1 MKIADTFIRLKQ
13 VVMTSSGT
21 CLFLGNDQKT
31 FIIYVD
37 PVMGEQIRFASSKQ
51 APSRPL
57 TFDFMR
63 YLLFGLDVSVRHIV
77 LYRAEKET
85 FFAKIICQQL
95 CGSVTHAEDFRFK
108 KYSQCLFVAE
118 FETSVFCVYSLP
130 AKDLRFSRT
139 QKAKTTKKLSLRKSS
154 NLTQIS

>member
-21 CLFLGNDQKT
+21 CLFLGNEQKT

-85 FFAKIICQQL
+85 FFAKIICQQS
-95 CGSVTHAEDFRFK
+95 CGSLTHFTELDVRPSDAI
-108 KYSQCLFVAE
+108 L
-118 FETSVFCVYSLP
+118 
-130 AKDLRFSRT
+130 
-139 QKAKTTKKLSLRKSS
+139 LSLATGKPIAIDGDLFQSLS
-154 NLTQIS
+154 DAGDLLENFFFFFL

>member
-85 FFAKIICQQL
+85 FFAKVICQQSYGPL
-95 CGSVTHAEDFRFK
+95 THLTELDVRPSDAV
-108 KYSQCLFVAE
+108 L
-118 FETSVFCVYSLP
+118 
-130 AKDLRFSRT
+130 
-139 QKAKTTKKLSLRKSS
+139 LSLATSKPIAIDSGLFQS
-154 NLTQIS
+154 LSDAGDLLENFLKMKE

>member
-37 PVMGEQIRFASSKQ
+37 PVMGEQIRFAFSKQ

-85 FFAKIICQQL
+85 FFAKILCQQT
-95 CGSVTHAEDFRFK
+95 CGSVTHLAELDVRP
-108 KYSQCLFVAE
+108 SDAIL
-118 FETSVFCVYSLP
+118 
-130 AKDLRFSRT
+130 
-139 QKAKTTKKLSLRKSS
+139 LSLATSKPIAIDGGLFQSLS
-154 NLTQIS
+154 DAGDLLENFLKMKE

>member
-57 TFDFMR
+57 TFDFMH
-63 YLLFGLDVSVRHIV
+63 YLLFGLDISVRH
-77 LYRAEKET
+77 EKET
-85 FFAKIICQQL
+85 FFAKILCQQT
-95 CGSVTHAEDFRFK
+95 CGSLTHITELDVRPSDAV
-108 KYSQCLFVAE
+108 L
-118 FETSVFCVYSLP
+118 
-130 AKDLRFSRT
+130 
-139 QKAKTTKKLSLRKSS
+139 LSLATGKPIAIDGGLFQSLS
-154 NLTQIS
+154 DAGDLLENFLKMKE

>member
-63 YLLFGLDVSVRHIV
+63 YLLFGLDISVRHIV

-85 FFAKIICQQL
+85 FFAKVICRQSY
-95 CGSVTHAEDFRFK
+95 GSLTHLTELDVRPSDAI
-108 KYSQCLFVAE
+108 L
-118 FETSVFCVYSLP
+118 
-130 AKDLRFSRT
+130 
-139 QKAKTTKKLSLRKSS
+139 LSLATGKPIAIDSGLFQS
-154 NLTQIS
+154 LSDAGDLLENFLKMKE

>member
-1 MKIADTFIRLKQ
+1 MKIADTFIHLKQ

-85 FFAKIICQQL
+85 FFAKILCQQS
-95 CGSVTHAEDFRFK
+95 CGSLTHLTELDVRPSDAI
-108 KYSQCLFVAE
+108 LFSLA
-118 FETSVFCVYSLP
+118 TSKPIAIDSGLFQSLSD
-130 AKDLRFSRT
+130 AGDLLENFL
-139 QKAKTTKKLSLRKSS
+139 KMKE
-154 NLTQIS
+154 

>member
-1 MKIADTFIRLKQ
+1 MKIADTFIHLKQ

-85 FFAKIICQQL
+85 CNAASFGTDCRAPAS
-95 CGSVTHAEDFRFK
+95 SVPKNTRFL
-108 KYSQCLFVAE
+108 SC
-118 FETSVFCVYSLP
+118 SV
-130 AKDLRFSRT
+130 RT
-139 QKAKTTKKLSLRKSS
+139 KT
-154 NLTQIS
+154 

>member
-37 PVMGEQIRFASSKQ
+37 PVMGEQIRLASSKQ

-63 YLLFGLDVSVRHIV
+63 YLLFGLDVSIRPTI
-77 LYRAEKET
+77 
-85 FFAKIICQQL
+85 
-95 CGSVTHAEDFRFK
+95 
-108 KYSQCLFVAE
+108 
-118 FETSVFCVYSLP
+118 
-130 AKDLRFSRT
+130 LRFRDTHYGIGRSPQRCYSF
-139 QKAKTTKKLSLRKSS
+139 KLGNR
-154 NLTQIS
+154 QVDRD